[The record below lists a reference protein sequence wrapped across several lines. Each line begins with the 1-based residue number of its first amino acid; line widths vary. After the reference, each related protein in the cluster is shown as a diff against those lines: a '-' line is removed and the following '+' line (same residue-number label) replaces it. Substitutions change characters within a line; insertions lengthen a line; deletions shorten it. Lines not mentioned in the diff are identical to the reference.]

1 MPQKS
6 QHVDSELLGRAYN
19 SYLLALHSRAL
30 LQRRNRKIADD
41 TDAQNDVLRKEKADA
56 SELLQKLQDRCRCVH
71 HLTGQLKM
79 FDICEQFC
87 SEAGS
92 SVCELLLSL
101 QQLRD
106 LLQQKVN
113 FLQFKN
119 MEFSE
124 DSVEKIY
131 FQLTKLLKILDAGCL
146 RSSAVETT
154 CEIHNQIAR
163 AKEDLERCARLLK
176 TVPAVIIL
184 LYTVA

>member
-124 DSVEKIY
+124 DSV
-131 FQLTKLLKILDAGCL
+131 DAGCL